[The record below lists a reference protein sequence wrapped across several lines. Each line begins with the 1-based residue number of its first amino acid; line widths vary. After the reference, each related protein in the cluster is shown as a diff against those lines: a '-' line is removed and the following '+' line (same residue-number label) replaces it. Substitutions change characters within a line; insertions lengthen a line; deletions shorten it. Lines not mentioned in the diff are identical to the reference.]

1 MIEYGGNPSLASAVK
16 ERVTSTFQQA
26 VELYKQRRLEEV
38 IAGCGL
44 ILQMD
49 PLYDPAKKL
58 LEKARNPSSPV
69 NVESLL
75 SPAPS
80 TSDAIAQARQA
91 MAGRDFERVIQI
103 TTEIL
108 TNDLMNDEARIL
120 SDEAREKIESGPFVA
135 QFIRKAEQH
144 LASGNMAGA
153 KAELEKARALDA
165 GHPGLSPL
173 EKQIQ
178 AGATPPPAPTFDAS
192 SFVVDTPAAPAR
204 GAAQASDF
212 GFTFEE
218 DKNAAAGSA
227 FGNFSFDNSG
237 SAPAANPAA
246 PATGFGGFSF
256 ETPGQTPAA
265 NAPAGS
271 DFSFDTPVTSGT
283 PSFGFD
289 TPAPTA
295 TGAAEYDFSTASIET
310 SPDDQKKIEQYLADG
325 DRAFEAGEY
334 QQAIDLWSRIFLIDV
349 TNDPASERIERA
361 KAKRNEIESRAED
374 ALAAGIQAFERKDFA
389 AARAR
394 FNEVILADPNNS
406 TANDYL
412 QRINSGAA
420 APAPAPV
427 IPPSVVPAHT
437 ILDEDEPVGSYD
449 SLAPPEPV
457 KPAAKKAPVKA
468 APAPVASGKKPT
480 MLIAAAVAAVVL
492 IAGGWFAWSKFM
504 SEPAADP
511 AATRAIISEATQLG
525 QSGRYDL
532 AISKL
537 QDIKPGDPQYDK
549 ALVLIADLQ
558 AKKNRAS
565 AMVDGR
571 PAAVFYQEN
580 LAAARTAYDA
590 HDYVSAKKSFEQA
603 MRVKALPPD
612 MKQAYDAA
620 AQQVA
625 KLQTARTL
633 FAERKY
639 ADVVSSLTPMLQ
651 EDPQN
656 KNIQRMIVDAHFN
669 LGATAL
675 QEERLTDAAREFEE
689 VLKSDPN
696 DELARRSL
704 DLAKRY
710 DNQTRDL
717 LYKIYVKYLP
727 LRQAP
732 VA

>member
-49 PLYDPAKKL
+49 PLFDPAKKL
-58 LEKARNPSSPV
+58 LEKARNPNSPT
-69 NVESLL
+69 NIDALL
-75 SPAPS
+75 GKTAAPA
-80 TSDAIAQARQA
+80 SDAIAQARQA
-91 MAGRDFERVIQI
+91 MAARDFERVIQI

-108 TNDLMNDEARIL
+108 TNDLMNDDARIL

-144 LASGNMAGA
+144 IASGNTTAA
-153 KAELEKARALDA
+153 KAELEKARALDGA
-165 GHPGLSPL
+165 HPGIAQL
-173 EKQIQ
+173 EQKIKG
-178 AGATPPPAPTFDAS
+178 GAAAPAPSFDAS
-192 SFVVDTPAAPAR
+192 SFVVETPGAPAGR
-204 GAAQASDF
+204 STAQASDF

-218 DKNAAAGSA
+218 DKNAAASSA
-227 FGNFSFDNSG
+227 LGNFSFDNAG
-237 SAPAANPAA
+237 AAPAGTPAA
-246 PATGFGGFSF
+246 PAAPAAGFGG
-256 ETPGQTPAA
+256 
-265 NAPAGS
+265 
-271 DFSFDTPVTSGT
+271 FSFDTPVTSGT

-289 TPAPTA
+289 TPDQKP
-295 TGAAEYDFSTASIET
+295 AASSEFDFSTASIET
-310 SPDDQKKIEQYLADG
+310 SPDDQKKIEQYLTDG

-361 KAKRNEIESRAED
+361 KAKRSEIESRAD
-374 ALAAGIQAFERKDFA
+374 AALAAGIQAFDRKDFA

-394 FNEVILADPNNS
+394 FNEVLLADPNNAS
-406 TANDYL
+406 ANDYL
-412 QRINSGAA
+412 QRINAG
-420 APAPAPV
+420 APAPPAAPV
-427 IPPSVVPAHT
+427 IPPSVVPTRT
-437 ILDEDEPVGSYD
+437 ILDEEEPVGTYD
-449 SLAPPEPV
+449 SSISPPEPA
-457 KPAAKKAPVKA
+457 KPTAKKAPVKVA
-468 APAPVASGKKPT
+468 SAPVEGGKKKMT
-480 MLIAAAVAAVVL
+480 LIAAAVAAVVL
-492 IAGGWFAWSKFM
+492 LAGGWFVWSKFV
-504 SEPAADP
+504 SEPTADP
-511 AATRAIISEATQLG
+511 AVTRAIFSEATRLG

-558 AKKNRAS
+558 ARKNRAS

-603 MRVKALPPD
+603 ARVKALPPD
-612 MKQAYDAA
+612 MKQAYDSAS
-620 AQQVA
+620 QQVA
-625 KLQTARTL
+625 KLETARTL

-639 ADVVSSLTPMLQ
+639 AEVVSSLTPMLQ
-651 EDPQN
+651 ADPQN

-704 DLAKRY
+704 DLARRY